1 MKVNLVKP
9 CDVKLD
15 ITKPGLT
22 KADLTQESKE
32 SAVKL
37 GRINAGTVNKLKV
50 GLSAYISGALQRLIL
65 AISCCLFV
73 MVLGTFLLLAKAAQ
87 SQGIWIELTPDI
99 MTNLVTYMIK
109 CATVGSLICILPI
122 KRGIIFIPLSLL
134 GTLLVLINWHQP
146 IANVL
151 VF

>member
-1 MKVNLVKP
+1 MKVNIAKP
-9 CDVKLD
+9 CDVKLNV
-15 ITKPGLT
+15 IKPNHTKEG
-22 KADLTQESKE
+22 AI
-32 SAVKL
+32 KL
-37 GRINAGTVNKLKV
+37 GKVDSETTNKLKQ
-50 GLSAYISGALQRLIL
+50 GFTAYVSGALQRLIV
-65 AISCCLFV
+65 AVSCCLFV

-109 CATVGSLICILPI
+109 CSTLGSLITLLPI
-122 KRGIIFIPLSLL
+122 KRGIVFIPLSML

>member
-1 MKVNLVKP
+1 MKANSAKL
-9 CDVKLD
+9 CDVKLN
-15 ITKPGLT
+15 IIKPEPTKEG
-22 KADLTQESKE
+22 AI
-32 SAVKL
+32 KL
-37 GRINAGTVNKLKV
+37 GRINSEASKKLKQRAT
-50 GLSAYISGALQRLIL
+50 AYVSGALQRLVV
-65 AISCCLFV
+65 AVSCCLFV

-109 CATVGSLICILPI
+109 CSTLGSLITLLPI
-122 KRGIIFIPLSLL
+122 KRGIVFIPLSML